1 MLHTSP
7 GQQSA
12 VVVQLPLHGY
22 AHVPFVTP
30 GGMSHDPMQ
39 QSAFVVQMPPSRTQ
53 DPEPQT
59 PLSEHEPEQHSAP
72 YTQRKPFAM
81 QYITRVQRP
90 VHMVIAQ
97 HCPSDSHASESRTHC
112 GASAQADTHV
122 PPTHAASPQQVALPA
137 HDPVASTQAGR
148 SQVSVVALHVSSA
161 QQVAPLQGCPAVA
174 HAPSWSLVASLHAL
188 AKNASSP
195 SNSGRLRS
203 HVARAMNP
211 SVDEQ
216 HGTPITDSAQD
227 PRRAM

>member
-22 AHVPFVTP
+22 AHVPLVTP

-112 GASAQADTHV
+112 GASAQPDTHV
-122 PPTHAASPQQVALPA
+122 PPTHAASP
-137 HDPVASTQAGR
+137 
-148 SQVSVVALHVSSA
+148 